1 MATRVLGVGNDLAA
15 DDGVGPAVLEALGR
29 SALPPGVETATVGA
43 DALGVL
49 AYLEEPGG
57 VIIIDAV
64 RMGAAPGT
72 VVAFSAKSANTK
84 IAANAWSLHG
94 IGLSHALELAAR
106 LELPADVTI
115 VGIEPES
122 VEPGRPMSPCITRA
136 VPAAVETVLNL
147 LRSTDR
153 AGPTSRPRTCD

>member
-57 VIIIDAV
+57 VIIVDAV

-72 VVAFSAKSANTK
+72 VAAFSAKSAKTR

-94 IGLSHALELAAR
+94 VGLSHALELAAR

-122 VEPGRPMSPCITRA
+122 VEPGRPMSPCVTRA

-147 LRSTDR
+147 LQPPNR
-153 AGPTSRPRTCD
+153 AGLAGRSCTCD